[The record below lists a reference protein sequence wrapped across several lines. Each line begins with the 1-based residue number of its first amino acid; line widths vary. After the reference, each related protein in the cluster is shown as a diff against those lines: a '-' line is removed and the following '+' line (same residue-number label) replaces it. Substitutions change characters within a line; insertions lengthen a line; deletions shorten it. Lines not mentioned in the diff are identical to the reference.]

1 MRRLLGSKKAISPV
15 LSNLL
20 LTVIAV
26 SVMSLATTATY
37 VISNNLR
44 EIMGER
50 FVAEDVWFNSGKIC
64 VYLRNTGKVSLEIS
78 RVYVNST
85 PYSFTPLKLEVNG
98 HGWLN
103 ISCNWISG
111 YLYHINIVSNRG
123 NKVADYFRAP

>member
-1 MRRLLGSKKAISPV
+1 VKVFRSKKAISPV

-26 SVMSLATTATY
+26 SAMSLATTATY

-44 EIMGER
+44 DIMGER
-50 FVAEDVWFNSGKIC
+50 FTLEDVWFNSGKIC
-64 VYLRNTGKVSLEIS
+64 VYLRNTGKVSIEIS

-85 PYSFTPLKLEVNG
+85 PYSFTPLKLEVKG

-103 ISCNWISG
+103 VSCSWISG
-111 YLYHINIVSNRG
+111 HLYHINIVTNRG
-123 NKVADYFRAP
+123 SKVADYFRAP